1 MIYCDH
7 CVFTWIYKIYKS
19 IIAVETDDILM
30 NPQNRFCFDVLT
42 QKFDTLFDYTFQED
56 DKLKI
61 LSITVIKSKYDIIID
76 KKKYIIKRIIQE
88 YWGTKKNEDIKIQ
101 KSPFTTNK

>member
-88 YWGTKKNEDIKIQ
+88 YWGNKEKRGHQNSKIT
-101 KSPFTTNK
+101 FYNK